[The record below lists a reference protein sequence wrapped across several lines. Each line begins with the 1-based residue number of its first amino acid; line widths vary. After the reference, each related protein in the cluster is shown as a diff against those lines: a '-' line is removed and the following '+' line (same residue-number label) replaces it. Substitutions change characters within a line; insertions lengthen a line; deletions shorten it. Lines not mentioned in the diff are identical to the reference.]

1 MSVINQMLNGLE
13 QRGVTVATGQLRTV
27 HASNK
32 YRRVQFVLLAGLL
45 VILAA
50 LLWRG
55 VNGPSL
61 ITKQPVVAKVLPV
74 APVIPAISAIKP
86 AAILPEKQA
95 VVAPKVQP
103 IKQAVMVP
111 KVQPEK
117 QAAPQVKTMPLAK
130 RAAAPPAL
138 KAVAPAVPDANLPGA
153 VKQVSLRQQAEAE
166 FHKATVYM
174 QQGRSIE
181 AQAGLE
187 AVLRMDAGFDAA
199 RHSLV
204 SLLLESKRNT
214 GAEQVLQEGL
224 KIRPANSGYAMLL
237 ARLQV
242 QRGEL
247 DQAIATLALT
257 LPYAVQQA
265 DYQAFYAALLQRR
278 ARHKEA
284 VEHYQVALKASPNS
298 GVWLMGCGISLQA
311 LGKNDEAKEAFLRAL
326 SSKTLSAE
334 LQAFVQQKIKSL

>member
-27 HASNK
+27 QISNK
-32 YRRVQFVLLAGLL
+32 YQKVQFVLLAGLL

-55 VNGPSL
+55 VNAPSL
-61 ITKQPVVAKVLPV
+61 IAKQPVVAKAIPV
-74 APVIPAISAIKP
+74 APVVPAILAIEP
-86 AAILPEKQA
+86 
-95 VVAPKVQP
+95 VASLP
-103 IKQAVMVP
+103 IKTAVMAP

-117 QAAPQVKTMPLAK
+117 QAAPQVKTVPLA
-130 RAAAPPAL
+130 RLAAAPPAL
-138 KAVAPAVPDANLPGA
+138 KEVDSALPDANLPGA

-174 QQGRSIE
+174 QQGRSVE

-187 AVLRMDAGFDAA
+187 AALRMDAGLDAA

-242 QRGEL
+242 QRGDL
-247 DQAIATLALT
+247 DQAIATLVLT
-257 LPYAVQQA
+257 LPHAVQQA

-326 SSKTLSAE
+326 TSKTLSAE
-334 LQAFVQQKIKSL
+334 LQAFVQQKIKAL